1 MPDAEF
7 TDAPVRRRVAA
18 LQRLT
23 PEMGEWSGPGA
34 IAALCAGTLSPLLL
48 TTYASGERGV
58 AAVGCALAAALARL
72 TVNPS
77 AGPPAQYDHA
87 LEQKALRNAT
97 ITSDTNRAVRIALCA
112 TYVWAAAVFAWRM
125 VGAGSGGSGGSGGT
139 ASLLSRAAAGVGAST
154 LEEMGSALGAAAQLA
169 LVWIGCFANCRVGTL
184 WGSSGYCGQ

>member
-1 MPDAEF
+1 
-7 TDAPVRRRVAA
+7 
-18 LQRLT
+18 
-23 PEMGEWSGPGA
+23 MGEWSGAGA

-77 AGPPAQYDHA
+77 SGPPAQYDKA
-87 LEQKALRNAT
+87 LEQKALQNAT
-97 ITSDTNRAVRIALCA
+97 MTSDANRAVRIALCA

-125 VGAGSGGSGGSGGT
+125 VGAGSGGSGAG
-139 ASLLSRAAAGVGAST
+139 LLSRAAAGVGASN